1 VNALGAIIRI
11 VRASTIHETA
21 AVDAPPGSPP
31 FLNMVVIGYTIL
43 APSELLA
50 QLQIIEHRLGRIR
63 HGVRNEPRTID
74 LDLILHS
81 AHRVHTRTLTLPHPR
96 AHQREFV
103 MKPLGEISAGFEIA
117 RMLRF
122 CG

>member
-1 VNALGAIIRI
+1 MRV
-11 VRASTIHETA
+11 VRASTIHETT

-31 FLNMVVIGYTIL
+31 FLNMVVIGYTTL

-50 QLQIIEHRLGRIR
+50 QLHTIEHRLGRIR
-63 HGVRNEPRTID
+63 RGVRNEPRTID

-103 MKPLGEISAGFEIA
+103 MKPLGEISAGLCAATAASAVAFA
-117 RMLRF
+117 R
-122 CG
+122 GG